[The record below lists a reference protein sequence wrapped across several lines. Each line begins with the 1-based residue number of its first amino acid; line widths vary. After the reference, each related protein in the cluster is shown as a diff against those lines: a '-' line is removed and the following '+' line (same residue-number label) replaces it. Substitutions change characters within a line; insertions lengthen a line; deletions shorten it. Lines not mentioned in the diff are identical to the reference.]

1 MAKHR
6 ASMAAIL
13 GVIVLTAMI
22 LHVMGRTP
30 LCTCGDIRLWAG
42 DVHSPDNSQQIADWY
57 SPSHVIHGF
66 LFFLV
71 LQWLLPRVTA
81 GWRLAIAVALESGW
95 EILENSPLI
104 IERYRQAT
112 IAIGYTGDSIL
123 NSVSDI
129 AMMTAGFLL
138 AGRLGTLRT
147 LLLALALELLTLA
160 VIRDNLTLNI
170 LMLAWPVDAIR
181 VWQAGA

>member
-22 LHVMGRTP
+22 LHAMGRTP

-66 LFFLV
+66 LFFLM

-95 EILENSPLI
+95 EILENSPII

-123 NSVSDI
+123 NSISDI
-129 AMMTAGFLL
+129 AMMAAGFLL

>member
-1 MAKHR
+1 
-6 ASMAAIL
+6 MAA
-13 GVIVLTAMI
+13 A
-22 LHVMGRTP
+22 
-30 LCTCGDIRLWAG
+30 
-42 DVHSPDNSQQIADWY
+42 
-57 SPSHVIHGF
+57 
-66 LFFLV
+66 
-71 LQWLLPRVTA
+71 
-81 GWRLAIAVALESGW
+81 ALESGW

-147 LLLALALELLTLA
+147 LLLALTLELLTLA

-170 LMLAWPVDAIR
+170 VMLAWPIDAIR

>member
-1 MAKHR
+1 MAKR
-6 ASMAAIL
+6 GASIAAIL
-13 GVIVLTAMI
+13 GTIVLTVMI
-22 LHVMGRTP
+22 LHAMGRTP
-30 LCTCGDIRLWAG
+30 ICTCGEVRLWAG
-42 DVHSPDNSQQIADWY
+42 DVHAPDNSQQIADWY

-66 LFFLV
+66 LFFLA
-71 LQWLLPRVTA
+71 LRWLLPRVTA

-170 LMLAWPVDAIR
+170 VMLAWPIDAIR

>member
-1 MAKHR
+1 
-6 ASMAAIL
+6 
-13 GVIVLTAMI
+13 
-22 LHVMGRTP
+22 MGRTP
-30 LCTCGDIRLWAG
+30 LCTCGDIRLWAD

-104 IERYRQAT
+104 IDRYRQAT

-129 AMMTAGFLL
+129 AMMAAGFLL